1 MKNNI
6 KKLVKTLLGIAVLIF
21 GVTFLSFSLMYLAP
35 GDPAESILRAGGSM
49 PSQEDILEKRAEMG
63 LDRPLLE
70 QYGSWLEDFLH
81 GDLGVSMIDGKD
93 VTSQLLEGLS
103 NSMLLSAI
111 CLIAGTAVA
120 FPLGVYSAVK
130 KDKAFDKITSFIVF
144 LRLSTPSF
152 LLGLLLLYIFAYK
165 LKLVSVVGGSAG
177 MAGIVLPV
185 VTLGTAICVRMLRQ
199 IRAAVIQEL
208 KDDGTFEQIANSYIG
223 DSAGEN
229 YYESPEDVDRSNGT
243 LVMATNAEFP
253 PYEYYEGE
261 DIVGLDADFAQAIAD
276 KLGMDLKIEDMA
288 FDSIIPA
295 VTSGKADF
303 GAAGMTVTEERE
315 QQVLFSDTYYTARQV
330 IIVKE

>member
-208 KDDGTFEQIANSYIG
+208 KEPYVDGARSRGLSEQRILFFHVLKNTMLPIITLIALSF
-223 DSAGEN
+223 GELLG
-229 YYESPEDVDRSNGT
+229 GT
-243 LVMATNAEFP
+243 
-253 PYEYYEGE
+253 
-261 DIVGLDADFAQAIAD
+261 
-276 KLGMDLKIEDMA
+276 
-288 FDSIIPA
+288 A
-295 VTSGKADF
+295 VTETIFSWPGIGRLVLEAISERDYTIVQGF
-303 GAAGMTVTEERE
+303 VVMVSLIFCVVYGLTELSYGLFDPKVRGIRKRRE
-315 QQVLFSDTYYTARQV
+315 
-330 IIVKE
+330 K